1 MKNIIYYGISQN
13 RGGIENYILRISQ
26 NLDNSLYRIYYID
39 ENEQRPCMQEEF
51 QKFGEFCKIT
61 PRRKGINKNR
71 RELDQLFREKK
82 FDILHF
88 NVNTL
93 SYVEP
98 IYAAL
103 RHGCKVLL
111 HSRNAGNQERA
122 ITLLLH
128 RINQFLLPDTKDI
141 FRLAVSREAGEWL
154 FKKNNYQIIHN
165 GIDIS
170 NFSYQDKK
178 RDRIRNEWNIG
189 KELLIGNIGIFLP
202 VKNQKFVLE
211 IFRVICDKRPK
222 SRLILVG
229 EGPQLENCK
238 EYAKHLKVYDNV
250 IFTGRRDDVQ
260 DIYSALDVL
269 LFPSMYEGFPN
280 VVLEAQTA
288 GLPCCISDVITPEV
302 VLFPTTERISLNK
315 TAEEWAKKL
324 LEKDCTIDKRKSY
337 AARVEQMG
345 YSHKN
350 EIKRIEK
357 IYNLMS

>member
-1 MKNIIYYGISQN
+1 MCI
-13 RGGIENYILRISQ
+13 
-26 NLDNSLYRIYYID
+26 
-39 ENEQRPCMQEEF
+39 
-51 QKFGEFCKIT
+51 
-61 PRRKGINKNR
+61 
-71 RELDQLFREKK
+71 
-82 FDILHF
+82 
-88 NVNTL
+88 
-93 SYVEP
+93 
-98 IYAAL
+98 
-103 RHGCKVLL
+103 
-111 HSRNAGNQERA
+111 
-122 ITLLLH
+122 
-128 RINQFLLPDTKDI
+128 
-141 FRLAVSREAGEWL
+141 
-154 FKKNNYQIIHN
+154 
-165 GIDIS
+165 
-170 NFSYQDKK
+170 
-178 RDRIRNEWNIG
+178 RDR
-189 KELLIGNIGIFLP
+189 
-202 VKNQKFVLE
+202 
-211 IFRVICDKRPK
+211 
-222 SRLILVG
+222 
-229 EGPQLENCK
+229 